1 MWGNLTAYGQIL
13 VHLAL
18 TSINENYK
26 LGNGNLKLKVTL
38 NEQLEV
44 LECMLI
50 AGCSLC
56 FFFFFFQAL
65 SEEQINMTCSGI
77 PKVPGDSRKVE
88 SSQEHEVFR
97 GDSLEAKHS
106 CSLKT
111 NAASVLRLSLAGDYD
126 TSFYLG

>member
-18 TSINENYK
+18 TSINENYM

-44 LECMLI
+44 LECMLL

-56 FFFFFFQAL
+56 FFFFQAL
-65 SEEQINMTCSGI
+65 SEEQINMTYSGI
-77 PKVPGDSRKVE
+77 PKVPGDLRKVE
-88 SSQEHEVFR
+88 SSQEHGVFR

-106 CSLKT
+106 CSLDR
-111 NAASVLRLSLAGDYD
+111 NAASVLRLSLAGVYD